1 MPRILSAARLQRNAA
16 LPSPEPGATL
26 CYHRAAMQSTLP
38 SFRDSSV
45 LVIGD
50 VMLDRYW
57 YGATARVSQ
66 EAPVPIVDVDSTE
79 DRPGG
84 AANVAMNL
92 AALGIDV
99 TLIGAVGDDAAAAIL
114 RASLANANVR
124 AELVVAA
131 TWATIVKVRVVSR
144 GQQVLR
150 ADFERTLTDDVEAQL
165 ERLVREHVAAAD
177 VVVIEDYD
185 KGTLAH
191 PQRLIDIAHA
201 QRKRVVVDPKFKPFD
216 AYRGADV
223 IKPNTVEF
231 ERAVGGWRD
240 EAEFVAK
247 ARDLARRCAFGAVVV
262 TRGELGMAVIER
274 DGGDHRV
281 AARRV
286 DVFDET
292 GAGDTVAAGL
302 AAGLAVGLTVRDSA
316 ELANV
321 AAGIVVT
328 RRGTV
333 PVDLGSLTRALG
345 GVVARSELAHI
356 VADARRAGARIVFTN
371 GCFDILHAGHVAYLA
386 EARALGDCLI
396 VAVNDDASVA
406 RLKGPGRPVNP
417 LAQRQ
422 AVLAALSSVDW
433 VVAFDEDTPEALLES
448 VRPDVLV
455 KGGDYTADRV
465 VGADLVRGYGG
476 AVKVVGRIDGASTSS
491 VLAALARGR
500 E

>member
-1 MPRILSAARLQRNAA
+1 
-16 LPSPEPGATL
+16 
-26 CYHRAAMQSTLP
+26 MQPTIP

-57 YGATARVSQ
+57 HGATARVSQ

-92 AALGIDV
+92 GALGIDV
-99 TLIGAVGDDAAAAIL
+99 TLIGAVGDDAAAATL
-114 RASLANANVR
+114 RALLAHANVR
-124 AELVVAA
+124 AELVVAPK
-131 TWATIVKVRVVSR
+131 WSTILKVRVVSR

-150 ADFERTLTDDVEAQL
+150 ADFERALTDDVEAQL
-165 ERLVREHVAAAD
+165 ERLVREHVASAD

-185 KGTLAH
+185 KGTLTR

-201 QRKRVVVDPKFKPFD
+201 QRKRVVVDPKFKPFE

-223 IKPNTVEF
+223 IKPNAVEF
-231 ERAVGGWRD
+231 ERAVAGWRD
-240 EAEFVAK
+240 EADFVAK
-247 ARDLARRCAFGAVVV
+247 ARELARRCDFGAVVV
-262 TRGELGMAVIER
+262 TRGELGMAVVDR
-274 DGGDHRV
+274 DGGDHRI

-292 GAGDTVAAGL
+292 GAGDTVAAGIAAGL
-302 AAGLAVGLTVRDSA
+302 AAGLSVRDSA
-316 ELANV
+316 ALANL

-328 RRGTV
+328 KSGTAAATVAELRRAITG
-333 PVDLGSLTRALG
+333 G
-345 GVVARSELAHI
+345 GVVPRGELEHI
-356 VADARRAGARIVFTN
+356 VADARRAGERIVFTN

-386 EARALGDCLI
+386 EARALGDRLI
-396 VAVNDDASVA
+396 VAVNDDASVG

-433 VVAFDEDTPEALLES
+433 VVAFDEDTPEALLAS
-448 VRPDVLV
+448 LRPDVLV
-455 KGGDYTADRV
+455 KGGDYTVDRV

-491 VLAALARGR
+491 VLAALARRR